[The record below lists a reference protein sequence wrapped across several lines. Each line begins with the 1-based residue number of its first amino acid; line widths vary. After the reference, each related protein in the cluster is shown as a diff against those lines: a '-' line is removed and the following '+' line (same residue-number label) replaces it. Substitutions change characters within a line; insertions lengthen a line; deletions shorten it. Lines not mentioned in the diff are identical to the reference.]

1 MLLFVKLCLCYSG
14 VDGGERLIVI
24 DGDACNQHDGRD
36 VCHEHGQHMLQAE
49 GNGFADR
56 NSAVKPIDVAD
67 GRRCAGFVKN
77 SFYLIAGAADAV
89 AGGGTEKGKVPRA
102 GRYSSFRIKYTR

>member
-14 VDGGERLIVI
+14 VDGGERLTVI

-56 NSAVKPIDVAD
+56 DSAF
-67 GRRCAGFVKN
+67 C
-77 SFYLIAGAADAV
+77 AADCVFA
-89 AGGGTEKGKVPRA
+89 RDML
-102 GRYSSFRIKYTR
+102 R